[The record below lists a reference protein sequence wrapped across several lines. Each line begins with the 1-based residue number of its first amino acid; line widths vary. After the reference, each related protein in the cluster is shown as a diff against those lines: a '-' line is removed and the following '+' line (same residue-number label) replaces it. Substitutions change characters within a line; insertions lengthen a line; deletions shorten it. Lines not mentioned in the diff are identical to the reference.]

1 MVNLD
6 ADQKNIIVT
15 KLKPFLERNDFVG
28 LREALFDL
36 REQSDPAHPEFF
48 KITDI
53 STWLYEELGDIYF
66 KDTSWVGWSEFSS
79 SHITN
84 MSLPK
89 NILSIETGAF
99 AQSSLSKI
107 KLNEGLTHIR
117 TYAFVSTP
125 IKDLVLPSTLRYIG
139 AGAFWFTSLTN
150 ITFQGDDP
158 CSIDAEEELFDGCS
172 NLTIRIPED
181 KELHFYGK
189 YDSLDNWI
197 DKYNV
202 KFI

>member
-15 KLKPFLERNDFVG
+15 QLKPFLKRNDVVG

-36 REQSDPAHPEFF
+36 REAISPENSNIF

-53 STWLYEELGDIYF
+53 STWLYEKLGDIYF
-66 KDTSWVGWSEFSS
+66 KDTSWVGWTEFGG

-89 NILSIETGAF
+89 NILSIETRAF
-99 AQSSLSKI
+99 EQSSLSKI

-117 TYAFVSTP
+117 AYAFLTTP
-125 IKDLVLPSTLRYIG
+125 ITNLVLPSTLKYIG
-139 AGAFWFTSLTN
+139 EGAFWFTSLTN
-150 ITFQGDDP
+150 ITFQGNDP

-172 NLTIRIPED
+172 NLTIRIPKD
-181 KELHFYGK
+181 KELRFYGE

>member
-1 MVNLD
+1 MLNLD

-15 KLKPFLERNDFVG
+15 KLKPFLKRNDVVG
-28 LREALFDL
+28 LREVLFDL
-36 REQSDPAHPEFF
+36 REQIFTESSNFF

-53 STWLYEELGDIYF
+53 STWLYEKLGDIYF
-66 KDTSWVGWSEFSS
+66 KDTSWVGWAEFSS

-89 NILSIETGAF
+89 NILSIETRAF
-99 AQSSLSKI
+99 EQSSLSKI

-117 TYAFVSTP
+117 RYAFVSTP
-125 IKDLVLPSTLRYIG
+125 IKNLVLPSTLRYIG
-139 AGAFWFTSLTN
+139 EGAFWSTSLTN

-158 CSIDAEEELFDGCS
+158 CSIDAGEELFEGCS
-172 NLTIRIPED
+172 NLTIRIPKD
-181 KELHFYGK
+181 KELRFYGE